1 MKRLA
6 LAVAVLAAA
15 SIARADA
22 APAELFA
29 KKCAIC
35 HGKDGKGSPGGLKMG
50 VKDLTTER
58 KESEA
63 ELVKYIEA
71 GKGKMPAF
79 KGKLTDAE
87 IQSLAKFV
95 KAGLK

>member
-6 LAVAVLAAA
+6 LVVAVLASA

-22 APAELFA
+22 AAGELFA
-29 KKCAIC
+29 KKCAVC
-35 HGKDGKGSPGGLKMG
+35 HGKDGKGSAGGLKMG
-50 VKDLTTER
+50 VKDLSAESKATEAAIAT
-58 KESEA
+58 EISN
-63 ELVKYIEA
+63 

>member
-6 LAVAVLAAA
+6 LAVVVLAAA
-15 SIARADA
+15 SLARADA
-22 APAELFA
+22 PAAELFA
-29 KKCAIC
+29 KKCAVC
-35 HGKDGKGSPGGLKMG
+35 HGKDGKGSAGGLKMG
-50 VKDLTTER
+50 VKDLSTEG

-63 ELVKYIEA
+63 EIAKDISN